1 LFVRNCHIDMM
12 MQLKIPIDIVPQGR
26 PRFYN
31 GVAVDPPKSRQFK
44 YVLALIVK
52 PLAGTPMSG
61 EVKVKLDIYRHCK
74 SVTSRRYGDIDN
86 LAKAVLDALNGI
98 CWQDDS
104 QISELHITKNLAD
117 EPRIEIEIEE
127 IKNDYT

>member
-1 LFVRNCHIDMM
+1 MKVVVPLDA
-12 MQLKIPIDIVPQGR
+12 VPQGR
-26 PRFYN
+26 PRVYQ

-52 PLAGTPMSG
+52 PLAGSPFSG

-74 SVTSRRYGDIDN
+74 SVTSKRYGDIDN

-104 QISELHITKNLAD
+104 QISELHVTKNLAD
-117 EPRIEIEIEE
+117 EPRIELEVAAREE
-127 IKNDYT
+127 G